1 MHDLGVSLELSS
13 SLRAGCVTILLNLTG
28 RFVFEYCG
36 WGTAALA
43 TPVIMLLSGTAFFG
57 LSLAAM
63 HFGVD
68 SSTALLAAG
77 AFAGAMTQVFARSS
91 KYSLFDPAKE
101 MVYIEMD
108 KEEKSKGK
116 AAVDLMGSQAGKTGA
131 SGIISTSL
139 VVFGGTASACLPA
152 VAGMYGVVIALWVRA
167 AVTLRKLMADTEL
180 QRQEAKA
187 AAKKGENGSN
197 GSQGS
202 GAVSSASGN
211 NNGGNGGAGSNGSSG
226 NGADVPVTNNVAA

>member
-1 MHDLGVSLELSS
+1 M
-13 SLRAGCVTILLNLTG
+13 
-28 RFVFEYCG
+28 FEYCG

-43 TPVIMLLSGTAFFG
+43 TPVIMLLSGTTFFG

-77 AFAGAMTQVFARSS
+77 ALAGAMTQVFARSS

-108 KEEKSKGK
+108 KDEKSKGK

-131 SGIISTSL
+131 SGIISVSL
-139 VVFGGTASACLPA
+139 VAFGGTASACLPA
-152 VAGMYGVVIALWVRA
+152 VAGMYGVTIALWMRA
-167 AVTLRKLMADTEL
+167 AVTLKRLMADTEL
-180 QRQEAKA
+180 QRQEEAKA
-187 AAKKGENGSN
+187 AKESQTGNSN
-197 GSQGS
+197 GTQGS
-202 GAVSSASGN
+202 GSVASADGS
-211 NNGGNGGAGSNGSSG
+211 GNGGSGSNGSSG
-226 NGADVPVTNNVAA
+226 SGAVVPVTNNVAA

>member
-1 MHDLGVSLELSS
+1 M
-13 SLRAGCVTILLNLTG
+13 
-28 RFVFEYCG
+28 FEYCG

-43 TPVIMLLSGTAFFG
+43 TPVIMLLSGTTFFG

-63 HFGVD
+63 HLGVD

-131 SGIISTSL
+131 SGIISASL
-139 VVFGGTASACLPA
+139 VAFGGTASACLPA

-167 AVTLRKLMADTEL
+167 AVTLRRLMTDTEL
-180 QRQEAKA
+180 ERQEAKA
-187 AAKKGENGSN
+187 AAKKSQNGSN

-211 NNGGNGGAGSNGSSG
+211 KNGGGGGTGSNGTSS
-226 NGADVPVTNNVAA
+226 NGADVTVTNNVAA

>member
-1 MHDLGVSLELSS
+1 M
-13 SLRAGCVTILLNLTG
+13 
-28 RFVFEYCG
+28 FEYCG

-43 TPVIMLLSGTAFFG
+43 TPVIMLLSGATFFG
-57 LSLAAM
+57 LSLAALQ
-63 HFGVD
+63 FGVD

-131 SGIISTSL
+131 SGIISASL
-139 VVFGGTASACLPA
+139 VAFGGTASACLPA
-152 VAGMYGVVIALWVRA
+152 VAGMYAVVIALWMRA
-167 AVTLRKLMADTEL
+167 AVMLKKLMADTEL
-180 QRQEAKA
+180 QRQQEAKEAKA
-187 AAKKGENGSN
+187 GENGN
-197 GSQGS
+197 DSQGS
-202 GAVSSASGN
+202 GAVVSANGSGN
-211 NNGGNGGAGSNGSSG
+211 DGNGSNGTSN
-226 NGADVPVTNNVAA
+226 NGANVPVTDNVAA